1 MNLNYYFF
9 HSYYL
14 LRPYNSILSKSL
26 GFIFHRDPS
35 QSSKN
40 FFIHYE
46 YYPLPEVRNFRIKAL
61 NSLGW
66 FCCRATITFRTCF
79 WTHFVH
85 GWIQR
90 PLNISGATPEKC
102 NKYGN
107 NNKVLLAQKR
117 RFAFPTLP
125 IWVNVPLSY
134 HSNSFKEMFY
144 L

>member
-1 MNLNYYFF
+1 MF
-9 HSYYL
+9 SA
-14 LRPYNSILSKSL
+14 I
-26 GFIFHRDPS
+26 IA
-35 QSSKN
+35 SSKH
-40 FFIHYE
+40 FFLIENDAWTRPNDVVVNKVYSPNEFELLFFSYPTYALQLRTFKILRIYFYLFYSITIFKVFHYE

-107 NNKVLLAQKR
+107 NKVL
-117 RFAFPTLP
+117 
-125 IWVNVPLSY
+125 
-134 HSNSFKEMFY
+134 H
-144 L
+144 

>member
-9 HSYYL
+9 IICKSTYL
-14 LRPYNSILSKSL
+14 FWLRLGPTTPY
-26 GFIFHRDPS
+26 S
-35 QSSKN
+35 QNPKDL
-40 FFIHYE
+40 FFIEIYHNLQSFFLFTYYE
-46 YYPLPEVRNFRIKAL
+46 YFYPLPEVRNFRIKAL

-107 NNKVLLAQKR
+107 KVKVIHYLL
-117 RFAFPTLP
+117 TNLC
-125 IWVNVPLSY
+125 
-134 HSNSFKEMFY
+134 
-144 L
+144 